1 MRNFINVGG
10 IYLNLD
16 HVKVI
21 IDHEDGTCTVITD
34 DGERYT
40 NIDYNGLVFQGTN
53 VIRSVFPC
61 TGISARMER
70 DGQESYPPVRYLCLM
85 ESGDLL
91 PMNLLIDCHDERFA
105 PDMEYKGLIIKE

>member
-40 NIDYNGLVFQGTN
+40 NIDYNGLDFQGTN

-70 DGQESYPPVRYLCLM
+70 DGQEFVSAC
-85 ESGDLL
+85 SLL
-91 PMNLLIDCHDERFA
+91 VPHGVWRSAAHEPADRL
-105 PDMEYKGLIIKE
+105 P